1 MTSLDT
7 ARDTTRAVAFGTRLP
22 KARKPGR
29 RHLLPGF
36 GLTFGITTLYLVLIV
51 ALPLAAML
59 LKTFSL
65 GWPEF
70 WRIVSSPRAISAYW
84 ITFSSAAAAAV
95 FNGFFGLL
103 LAWVLV
109 RYEFPGKRII
119 DGLVDLP
126 FALPTAVAGLALV
139 TLFGPAGWYG
149 QVLVPLGIT
158 VTHAQLGIIVAM
170 AFTSLPFVVRTVQPV
185 LEDIPEDV
193 QEAARLLGATP
204 FQVFSKVILPL
215 VLPAFT
221 TGVVLCFARAIGEF
235 GAVVFIAGNLPGMT
249 EIVSLLIF
257 IRLDEHNYPAAAAL
271 ATVLLA
277 TAFVTLFLTNLLQ
290 AWQLRYADKSR

>member
-1 MTSLDT
+1 MAST
-7 ARDTTRAVAFGTRLP
+7 AP
-22 KARKPGR
+22 RKHK
-29 RHLLPGF
+29 HLLPGF
-36 GLTFGITTLYLVLIV
+36 NLTLGVTLTYLVLIV
-51 ALPLAAML
+51 ALPLSAML
-59 LKTFSL
+59 LKTGAL
-65 GWPEF
+65 GWGEF

-95 FNGFFGLL
+95 FNAFFGML

-109 RYEFPGKRII
+109 RYEFPGKRFI
-119 DGLVDLP
+119 DALVDLP

-139 TLFGPAGWYG
+139 TLFAPLGWYG
-149 QVLVPLGIT
+149 QFLEPLGIK
-158 VTHAQLGIIVAM
+158 VHFAQLGIIIAM

-185 LEDIPEDV
+185 LEDIPGDV
-193 QEAARLLGATP
+193 EEAARTLGATP
-204 FQVFSKVILPL
+204 RQVFWRVLFPL

-221 TGVVLCFARAIGEF
+221 AGTALCFARAIGEF
-235 GAVVFIAGNLPGMT
+235 GAVVFIAGNLPGKT

-277 TAFVTLFLTNLLQ
+277 VAFLSLLLTNTLQ
-290 AWQLRYADKSR
+290 AWQLRYADKP